1 MKLCRL
7 LAPSYLI
14 VDPDSSIVDLA
25 YLLGLEVDVDLSHDH
40 FHIHANTHHEFQA
53 LTSYVSPTLNDVR
66 VTPEVFSKILID
78 IASGMTVMTAFEK
91 QGYTYEN
98 AQSTPL

>member
-1 MKLCRL
+1 MKLHRL

-25 YLLGLEVDVDLSHDH
+25 YLLGLNVVVDLSHDH
-40 FHIHANTHHEFQA
+40 FHIHANTKHKFQE
-53 LTSYVSPTLNDVR
+53 LTSYISPTLGDVR

-78 IASGMTVMTAFEK
+78 IASGMETRTAFEK
-91 QGYTYEN
+91 QGYTFY
-98 AQSTPL
+98 

>member
-1 MKLCRL
+1 MKLRSL

-25 YLLGLEVDVDLSHDH
+25 YLLGLDVDVDLSHDH
-40 FHIHANTHHEFQA
+40 FHIHSDAKHKFQA
-53 LTSYVSPTLNDVR
+53 LTSYKSPTHNDVR

-78 IASGMTVMTAFEK
+78 IASGMEVKTAFEK
-91 QGYTYEN
+91 QGYTFN
-98 AQSTPL
+98 

>member
-1 MKLCRL
+1 MKLHRL

-25 YLLGLEVDVDLSHDH
+25 YLLGLDVNVDLSHDH
-40 FHIHANTHHEFQA
+40 FHIHANTQHKFRE
-53 LTSYVSPTLNDVR
+53 LTSYISPTDNDVR

-78 IASGMTVMTAFEK
+78 IASGMEIKTAFEK
-91 QGYTYEN
+91 QGYTFY
-98 AQSTPL
+98 